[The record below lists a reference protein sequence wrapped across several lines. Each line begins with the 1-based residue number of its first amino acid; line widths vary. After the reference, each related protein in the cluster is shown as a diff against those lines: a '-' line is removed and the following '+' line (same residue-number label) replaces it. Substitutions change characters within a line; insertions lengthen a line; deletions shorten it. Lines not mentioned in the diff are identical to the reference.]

1 MKLYRVI
8 EVAIRLVG
16 EGEMRVQH
24 VPIGASFSKKVAE
37 GAMQEREYKP
47 IHSIDNRTCYID
59 SIEVDSKYLVTSQT
73 DEGCA
78 ELAEIAGLGEP
89 LDGHLADEVCDIV
102 DEFRSDFE

>member
-1 MKLYRVI
+1 LTNRRIKQMKLYRVI
-8 EVAIRLVG
+8 EAGMRLVG

-24 VPIGASFSKKVAE
+24 VRIGASFAKKVAE

-59 SIEVDSKYLVTSQT
+59 SIEVDAKYLVTSQT

-89 LDGHLADEVCDIV
+89 LDGHL
-102 DEFRSDFE
+102 SS